1 MPAIAGD
8 RQLRVLTQRRKG
20 AETQVPECFLCDFA
34 PLRLCVESD
43 PPAARKKMV
52 SNARLMCYKT
62 FMRKLDSVAGK
73 IHQTDA
79 RSFMRELP
87 EASVDLIVCD
97 GPYAVTTHK
106 WDNVADI
113 QHFNL
118 ELLKSFSR
126 LLKSGGA
133 AYLFG
138 KPDCIDFID
147 YRAFLALQSKI
158 VWYQPSRLAQ
168 GRISY
173 TNNYD
178 VICYFTKGKA
188 KTFNL
193 DDIRVPQLVEL
204 EHRLRCE
211 RVPSVRNGKFGKTV
225 FHPDGKNPGNV
236 WGDIKQLTYKSK
248 ELVSR
253 ELLNTIQKP
262 EKLMERLIKA
272 SSNPGDLVFDPF
284 CGSGTVPVV
293 CQRLGRQ
300 FVACEIN
307 ADYCRIAEE
316 RMVKSANGDGALK
329 NLFEFSTVG
338 RNGHPV
344 ISQACL
350 V

>member
-1 MPAIAGD
+1 MPVHI
-8 RQLRVLTQRRKG
+8 RRF
-20 AETQVPECFLCDFA
+20 V
-34 PLRLCVESD
+34 
-43 PPAARKKMV
+43 
-52 SNARLMCYKT
+52 CYKML
-62 FMRKLDSVAGK
+62 MRKLDSAVGK

-87 EASVDLIVCD
+87 DAAFDLIVCD
-97 GPYAVTTHK
+97 GPYAVTAHE
-106 WDNVADI
+106 WDNVSDI

-126 LLKSGGA
+126 LLKPGA
-133 AYLFG
+133 ALYLFG

-147 YRAFLALQSKI
+147 YRPFLTLQSKI
-158 VWYQPSRLAQ
+158 IWYQPSRLAQ
-168 GRISY
+168 GRVSY

-178 VICYFTKGKA
+178 VICYFTKGKP

-193 DDIRVPQLVEL
+193 DSIRVPQLVEL

-211 RVPSVRNGKFGKTV
+211 RVPSVRNGKFGKTA
-225 FHPDGKNPGNV
+225 FHPDGKNPGDV

-253 ELLNTIQKP
+253 EMLNTIQKP
-262 EKLMERLIKA
+262 EKLMERIIKA
-272 SSNPGDLVFDPF
+272 GSNQGGLVFDPF

-293 CQRLGRQ
+293 CERLKRR

-307 ADYCRIAEE
+307 PDYRRLAEE
-316 RMVKSANGDGALK
+316 RMTQAARDAEPIES
-329 NLFEFSTVG
+329 LFENSSVG
-338 RNGHPV
+338 GNGRRIPA
-344 ISQACL
+344 QACL

>member
-1 MPAIAGD
+1 LG
-8 RQLRVLTQRRKG
+8 
-20 AETQVPECFLCDFA
+20 
-34 PLRLCVESD
+34 
-43 PPAARKKMV
+43 
-52 SNARLMCYKT
+52 KT
-62 FMRKLDSVAGK
+62 IWVRYNFDVRKLDSIVGT
-73 IHQTDA
+73 IQQTDA
-79 RSFMRELP
+79 QSLMRGLPDESF
-87 EASVDLIVCD
+87 DLIVCD
-97 GPYAVTTHK
+97 GPYAVTTHD

-126 LLKSGGA
+126 VLKPGGA

-147 YRAFLALQSKI
+147 YRSFLALQSKI

-272 SSNPGDLVFDPF
+272 SSNPSDLVFDPF

-293 CQRLGRQ
+293 CQRLGRR

-316 RMVKSANGDGALK
+316 RMAKAANGDGSSES
-329 NLFEFSTVG
+329 LFEFSIAG
-338 RNGHPV
+338 RNGNPV
-344 ISQACL
+344 PAQACL